1 MASQTQSQTNHRRS
15 PAGQGIVI
23 RPSVGHGE
31 CRYCHEVGHHIS
43 QWNRETKTK
52 ELTCPMLIAKEARKQ
67 RRAGGR
73 GGNRQQFQPTSHS
86 NMNLSAWFNKAK
98 SSSQGQRR
106 FVRHSKPIEQHKA
119 VSVSNRYSSLAV
131 QSGVVNSV
139 VPGPKPSTFIAPA
152 GVWGAPKKLHSSIA
166 VVVEAEEE
174 AAALGLV
181 AKFLKEEK
189 KETVN
194 VGKLESLSKIVK
206 KVTFSGDSE
215 SLMKPPCTKKVFR
228 QEDPALAISDDEEEE
243 KSVEKLVISKSAWR
257 SPAAHAASLAVR
269 QRIAEAKT
277 EGCACGAASRCA
289 EREVF
294 TRKLLAQ
301 KEKALDELKE
311 EGSWADCEEQEELEE
326 TVAQLKAQLA
336 AGCCL
341 SRN

>member
-1 MASQTQSQTNHRRS
+1 MASQTQSQTSHRRS

-52 ELTCPMLIAKEARKQ
+52 EMTCPKLIAKEARKQ
-67 RRAGGR
+67 RRAGVR
-73 GGNRQQFQPTSHS
+73 EGNRRQFQPTSSS

-98 SSSQGQRR
+98 SSSQGQRS

-119 VSVSNRYSSLAV
+119 VSVSNRFSSLAV

-166 VVVEAEEE
+166 DVLEAEEE
-174 AAALGLV
+174 AVALGLV
-181 AKFLKEEK
+181 AKLLKEEK

-194 VGKLESLSKIVK
+194 VGKLESLSKIVL
-206 KVTFSGDSE
+206 KVSFSGDSE
-215 SLMKPPCTKKVFR
+215 SLMKPPCTKKVFH
-228 QEDPALAISDDEEEE
+228 QEDPALSISDDEEEE

-257 SPAAHAASLAVR
+257 SPAAHAASVAVR

-277 EGCACGAASRCA
+277 DGCACANSAHCDEKRSFA
-289 EREVF
+289 
-294 TRKLLAQ
+294 RKLLAQ
-301 KEKALDELKE
+301 KEKALEEIKD
-311 EGSWADCEEQEELEE
+311 EGSWADCEEQDELER
-326 TVAQLKAQLA
+326 TVEQLKKRIAIV
-336 AGCCL
+336 CRW
-341 SRN
+341 SN